1 MKFDYKL
8 FKKEMM
14 SRGHEVKKKGVYII
28 IIPNNNYLGCG
39 KGFHSAW
46 NLIDEK
52 YWECLKFV
60 KMDHF
65 NTTIYSAKFRVLEIT
80 NF

>member
-1 MKFDYKL
+1 MKFDYEI
-8 FKKEMM
+8 FKKEMEA
-14 SRGHEVKKKGVYII
+14 RGHEVKRNGACITI
-28 IIPNNNYLGCG
+28 NPNNNYLGYG

-46 NLIDEK
+46 DLIDEK

-65 NTTIYSAKFRVLEIT
+65 NTEIYSAKFRLLED
-80 NF
+80 